1 MREVVF
7 RERHEKVMFLESI
20 TEILG
25 RLYNLD
31 SGKAFGHI
39 VGNYASEVFQETYD
53 ADLLKEKMAAIR
65 RAQER
70 LRRLRDARKHHLSR
84 LDRMGEYYDRTMGT
98 NLIPQIDLSRPEG
111 VKIIRPIRPRKDPG

>member
-7 RERHEKVMFLESI
+7 RERHEKVTFLESI

-31 SGKAFGHI
+31 VSKVFGHI
-39 VGNYASEVFQETYD
+39 IGNYASEVFQETYD

-65 RAQER
+65 HAQER
-70 LRRLRDARKHHLSR
+70 LQKLRTTQERHLGR

-98 NLIPQIDLSRPEG
+98 DLIPKIDPTQPGG
-111 VKIIRPIRPRKDPG
+111 VKIIRPIRPQKAPS